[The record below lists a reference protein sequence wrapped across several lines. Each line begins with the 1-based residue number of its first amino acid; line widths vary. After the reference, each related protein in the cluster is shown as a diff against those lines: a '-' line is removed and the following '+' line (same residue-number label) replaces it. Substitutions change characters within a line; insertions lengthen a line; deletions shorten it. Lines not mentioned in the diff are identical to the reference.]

1 MKRILFISGILFFAL
16 QSFAQDKAKCEK
28 IVNSVFEAVNKQDV
42 EQIKPYLS
50 DKFEMAGHGL
60 PIAEKVLEQMVNYL
74 GSVKNFNLINS
85 LHDQNLVLSYD
96 VEYENFGKSQALF
109 EFDTNHKIRK
119 LEFLKAEVQVKTIAK
134 DEQNIDYNSAN
145 MIQIPF
151 TMMGNLVV
159 VKASINGEE
168 RDFILDSGTAF
179 TIINSKYLEDTV
191 SQNKTSISGS
201 RGVTNHSITGVDIQK
216 VSVNFYGIK
225 TTQQK
230 TLTLDVSHLEDGSKK
245 IYGLIG
251 QDFIKEYDVLFDYK
265 NKVITLI
272 KPDYFETY
280 KKEHFSRKDIDVIA
294 MELRGHIPVL
304 PIKIGEKSYKMGIDC
319 GGGGCLLDINLL
331 GELRK
336 NVRRIRATELVG
348 ISQNKATVII
358 ASLKRFYAGSTLYKR
373 TRTVFNDISHLNKDK
388 KIKIDGLLGYEFLSK
403 QLTLLSYHRKEV
415 LLIK

>member
-1 MKRILFISGILFFAL
+1 MKRILFISVILFFVL

-50 DKFEMAGHGL
+50 DKFEMAGYGL
-60 PIAEKVLEQMVNYL
+60 PIAETVLKQLVNSL
-74 GSVKNFNLINS
+74 GSVKSFNLINS
-85 LHDQNLVLSYD
+85 LHNQNLVLSYD
-96 VEYENFGKSQALF
+96 VEYESFGKKQASF
-109 EFDTNHKIRK
+109 EFDANHKIIK
-119 LEFLKAEVQVKTIAK
+119 LELLKIEVKTLTK
-134 DEQNIDYNSAN
+134 DEQNIVYNPAN

-201 RGVTNHSITGVDIQK
+201 RGVTNHSITGEDIQK
-216 VSVNFYGIK
+216 VSVDFYGIK
-225 TTQQK
+225 TNQQK
-230 TLTLDVSHLEDGSKK
+230 TLILDISHLEEGSKK

-265 NKVITLI
+265 NKVVTLI

-280 KKEHFSRKDIDVIA
+280 KKEHLSRKDIEVIT

-336 NVRRIRATELVG
+336 NVRRIRTTELVG

-358 ASLKRFYAGSTLYKR
+358 ALLKRFYAGSTLYKR

-388 KIKIDGLLGYEFLSK
+388 DIKIDGLLGYEFLSK
-403 QLTLLSYHRKEV
+403 QLTLLSYHRKEI